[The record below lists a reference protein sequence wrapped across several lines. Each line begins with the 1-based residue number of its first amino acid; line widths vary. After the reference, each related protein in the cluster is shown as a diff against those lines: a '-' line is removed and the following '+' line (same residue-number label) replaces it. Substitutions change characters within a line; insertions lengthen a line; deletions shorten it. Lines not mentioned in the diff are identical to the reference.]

1 VQPKTYIASEHE
13 IDHAMIDSDALYVLQ
28 RLRDAGYTAYL
39 VGGSVRDLLIK
50 QTPKDYD
57 ISTSAKPEEIK
68 QLFQK
73 SCLLIGR
80 RFRLAHIRFK
90 HKIIEVST
98 FRSGDNEGDLILQ
111 DNQWGSPEEDVLRRD
126 FTINGL
132 FYDPANHSIID
143 FVGGWEDIKHKLLR
157 TIGDPAIRF
166 KQDPVRMIRLLKFRA
181 RFGFEI
187 DADSKKALVQCR
199 KEIMKSSPARVL
211 EEIFRMLESGSAASF
226 FHLMAK
232 GGILEL
238 LFPLLTQ
245 FLATPAGEQIYRHL
259 KTVDYINQNAGKNL
273 LERAVLSAC
282 LIFPILQQEVKK
294 QYLDDGRTPHMG
306 EIMMLTSS
314 IIKEVVTSSFT
325 HFPRRLSSTMAFVL
339 AMQYRLTPLSGKR
352 HCNPKLMRNK
362 EFIYALK
369 FLKVRSLMDKSLEET
384 YTHSKNLWKQQV
396 KHGYKRTH
404 PVTSSHMHSSKK
416 GSHHAQSS

>member
-1 VQPKTYIASEHE
+1 MQPKTYLASEHE
-13 IDHAMIDSDALYVLQ
+13 IDHTMIDADALYVLQ
-28 RLRDAGYTAYL
+28 KLKDAGYTAYL

-68 QLFQK
+68 QLFHR

-98 FRSGDNEGDLILQ
+98 FRSGDNESDLILH

-132 FYDPANHSIID
+132 FYDPSTHTIID
-143 FVGGWEDIKHKLLR
+143 FVGGWEDIQHKLLR
-157 TIGDPAIRF
+157 TIGNPSTRF

-187 DADSKKALVQCR
+187 DSDSKRALIQCR
-199 KEIMKSSPARVL
+199 TEIMKSSPARVL
-211 EEIFRMLESGSAASF
+211 EEIFRMLESGAAAPF

-238 LFPLLTQ
+238 LFPLLNK
-245 FLATPAGEQIYRHL
+245 FLANPPGEQVYRYL
-259 KTVDYINQNAGKNL
+259 KTVDYIHQNAGKNL
-273 LERAVLSAC
+273 LERAVLSSC
-282 LIFPILQQEVKK
+282 LLFPILQQEVQK
-294 QYLDDGRTPHMG
+294 QYIDQGKTPHMG

-339 AMQYRLTPLSGKR
+339 AMQFRLTPLSGKR
-352 HCNPKLMRNK
+352 HCGPKLMRNK
-362 EFIYALK
+362 EFIYVLK
-369 FLKVRSLMDKSLEET
+369 FLKVRSLVDKSLEET
-384 YTHSKNLWKQQV
+384 YAHCKNLWKQQV

-404 PVTSSHMHSSKK
+404 PITSSHMHASKK
-416 GSHHAQSS
+416 GSRHAPSK